1 MGQLARVVLTLAT
14 AAVLAPAQN
23 EMIRW
28 IRNKISAGDL
38 ASAESLLEQHQAEK
52 GADTE
57 YVVGISWLARGAA
70 LLGDWPAA
78 ERYSAQTRPTRW
90 LPPLRFRRRC
100 WRRGARTARR
110 PSSSMKS

>member
-1 MGQLARVVLTLAT
+1 MRQLARVVMTLAV

-23 EMIRW
+23 ETIRG

-57 YVVGISWLARGAA
+57 YVVGVSWLARGAA

-78 ERYSAQTRPTRW
+78 ERYNAQTRQLCRESKQAEMAYA
-90 LPPLRFRRRC
+90 L
-100 WRRGARTARR
+100 GARTARQ
-110 PSSSMKS
+110 PPFSTKS